1 MYRKIVNFLRGS
13 VKLQIESPCPERV
26 VNLCAAH
33 EIPFWGLRWQDE
45 THCTMQTTRRG
56 LRDLRQVTEEVPC
69 TIAQRGERG
78 VPMLC
83 RKLRRRYVLLG
94 GAAVFLAL
102 LLWGNL
108 CIWEFQVEGNDTVP
122 TQTILRALEEYGVG
136 VGTRG
141 TAIDQEA
148 LRNHVL
154 LELPDVS
161 WLAVNVKGCVA
172 HVQVV
177 ERQRPPRQV
186 REEEITNVVSCRD
199 GVVTEVR
206 ALEGMAQ
213 VAPGSTV
220 TCGQLLISGVEDSTR
235 SGVRFLHGMGTV
247 EARTWYELSVQV
259 PLAGQKRTVKQKTH
273 RFALDFGKYR
283 IKLYG
288 KGRKTRAECD
298 KIINYRPLI
307 LPGGLRLPLT
317 IVQETCVVYE
327 TAPVQRSTRQAQA
340 EGEAVLLRQLKE
352 QMTEEGTVERKR
364 FVTAEKDG
372 CLLVTLKAECLE
384 QIGTEMVL
392 PRPQVEID

>member
-1 MYRKIVNFLRGS
+1 MYRKSVNFLRGS
-13 VKLQIESPCPERV
+13 VTLQVESPCPERV

-56 LRDLRQVTEEVPC
+56 LRDLRQVTAEVPC
-69 TIAQRGERG
+69 TITLSGERG
-78 VPMLC
+78 IPLFC

-108 CIWEFQVEGNDTVP
+108 CIWGFEVEGNDTVP
-122 TQTILRALEEYGVG
+122 TQTILRALEAYGVR

-141 TAIDQEA
+141 TAIDQED

-177 ERQRPPRQV
+177 ERQRPPQRV
-186 REEEITNVVSCRD
+186 HEEEITNVVACRD

-206 ALEGMAQ
+206 ALEGIAQ
-213 VAPGSTV
+213 VAPGDPV

-259 PLAGQKRTVKQKTH
+259 PLTGQKRTVKQKRH
-273 RFALDFGKYR
+273 RIALDFGKYR

-288 KGRKTRAECD
+288 KGRKTGPECD
-298 KIINYRPLI
+298 KIIQYRPLI

-317 IVQETCVVYE
+317 VVQETHVVYE
-327 TAPVQRSTRQAQA
+327 SAPAGRSTRKAQA
-340 EGEAVLLRQLKE
+340 EGEAVLLRQLQG

-392 PRPQVEID
+392 PRPQMEID